1 MKKQTAAVYGIEEFA
16 TAAMAKQWGT
26 GQELIFAALTK
37 AGKKHY
43 TEEQAKKI
51 IEKYKCKEVL

>member
-1 MKKQTAAVYGIEEFA
+1 MKKQTAAIYSIKEFA
-16 TAAMAKQWGT
+16 NKEIAKQWET

-37 AGKKHY
+37 AGKEHY

-51 IEKYKCKEVL
+51 VEKYKRKEVL